1 MRACVRVCVTV
12 QVVQPSQPSPAS
24 AQPSPPTQFNT
35 YTGTRHSLPSH
46 RTLCRALGNGRSGT
60 SRYPTP
66 SRMRSPRS
74 WNRALKWYDR
84 DALHCAK
91 KKYSHSSA
99 FGSWQLEDNA
109 LKYFS
114 REDVAKNG
122 KANGQ
127 ISVQDITDVHQQSY
141 EKVRPPLCHLV
152 CPPPCRTVFFPP
164 FLVASF
170 PEHSRRPNGLI
181 VWRRPTPW
189 TAAFVW

>member
-1 MRACVRVCVTV
+1 M
-12 QVVQPSQPSPAS
+12 VVMLSIAPKKSIH
-24 AQPSPPTQFNT
+24 
-35 YTGTRHSLPSH
+35 TRL
-46 RTLCRALGNGRSGT
+46 
-60 SRYPTP
+60 
-66 SRMRSPRS
+66 
-74 WNRALKWYDR
+74 
-84 DALHCAK
+84 
-91 KKYSHSSA
+91 A

-170 PEHSRRPNGLI
+170 LSG
-181 VWRRPTPW
+181 TF
-189 TAAFVW
+189 TAT